1 MIDYCH
7 CGSVGDATKAAEK
20 LFVQIAGTDCPV
32 WAFQIA
38 VILRHLCINNLAGS
52 DLTRSKLKDLAN
64 LILKDAEPHLL
75 PADELTAQALA
86 RRTELYG
93 EDHSHG

>member
-1 MIDYCH
+1 MTEYCH
-7 CGSVGDATKAAEK
+7 CGSVEEAAKAAEK

-38 VILRHLCINNLAGS
+38 VIFRRLCINNLA
-52 DLTRSKLKDLAN
+52 DAELTRSNLKDLAN
-64 LILKDAEPHLL
+64 MILLDAEPHLL
-75 PADELTAQALA
+75 PTDELTAQTLA

-93 EDHSHG
+93 EDHCHG